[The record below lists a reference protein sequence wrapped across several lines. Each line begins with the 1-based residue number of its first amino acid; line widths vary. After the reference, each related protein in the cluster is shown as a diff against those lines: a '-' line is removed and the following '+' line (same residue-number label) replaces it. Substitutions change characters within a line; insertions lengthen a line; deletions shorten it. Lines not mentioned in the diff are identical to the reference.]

1 MYLKYEMLVAL
12 MISISP
18 TAPAFYLIYLAF
30 QYRKSNQA
38 KTYKACLCLDL
49 PLHNSFYE
57 ILCDEMI
64 DFLRDTCES

>member
-1 MYLKYEMLVAL
+1 MYMKYEMLVAL
-12 MISISP
+12 MISISS